1 MIAVF
6 IGPTISAATAGKYLD
21 AEYLPPA
28 AQGDVFKVAQ
38 GAPLAIGIVDGY
50 FHRVPSVWHKEILW
64 ALSQGIHV
72 FGSASMGALR
82 AAELDSFGM
91 VGVGQIYEDYRDG
104 TNSND
109 DEVAVTHG
117 PAETG
122 YLALSEA
129 LVNIRPTL
137 RQAQEERVISSA
149 TGAALLKIAAATF
162 FPERSYDNLIA
173 CARLENLPGVEID
186 TLADWLEAGRINQKR
201 HDAIDMLK
209 HMAEFA
215 ATNPEKKR
223 VRYHVETTYLFDDHV
238 Q

>member
-6 IGPTISAATAGKYLD
+6 IGPTISAATAGEYLD
-21 AEYLPPA
+21 AQYLPPA
-28 AQGDVFKVAQ
+28 AQGDVFKAAQ
-38 GAPLAIGIVDGY
+38 DAPLAIGIVDGY

-91 VGVGQIYEDYRDG
+91 VGVGRIYEDYRDG
-104 TNSND
+104 IISND

-129 LVNIRPTL
+129 LANIRPTL
-137 RQAQEERVISSA
+137 LKAQQQQVISST
-149 TGAALLKIAAATF
+149 TGAALLKLAEATF

-173 CARLENLPGVEID
+173 GARQENLPGREID
-186 TLADWLEAGRINQKR
+186 TLSDWLKAGRIDQKK

-215 ATNPEKKR
+215 ATNPEKKQ